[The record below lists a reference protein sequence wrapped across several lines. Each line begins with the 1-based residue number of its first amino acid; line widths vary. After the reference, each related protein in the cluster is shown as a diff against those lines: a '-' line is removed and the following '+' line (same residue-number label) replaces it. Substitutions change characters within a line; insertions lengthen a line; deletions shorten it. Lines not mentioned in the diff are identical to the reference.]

1 MIYATHEHETHT
13 SRMFYLSTLSSD
25 EPVIEL
31 DEWPDESQ
39 RPSSPNGV
47 DWPSP
52 ELSPSEDEAPDYFD
66 DRARHQVIDLTD
78 PGLFDEDPVLVMQD
92 QHARVEI
99 HCLHCSIKFH
109 WTTDAIQHWSSPRHA
124 LMMAFLHGEPM
135 VYCVLCNLLP
145 EMPHRHL
152 DGKRHARALRR
163 SGRGPLPS
171 DVQVRRVYIGADG
184 RRRALLVE

>member
-1 MIYATHEHETHT
+1 MIYASHEHETHT
-13 SRMFYLSTLSSD
+13 SRMFYLSTLSPG
-25 EPVIEL
+25 EPVLEP
-31 DEWPDESQ
+31 DEWPDLDESQ

-47 DWPSP
+47 YWPSP
-52 ELSPSEDEAPDYFD
+52 ELSSSEDEAPDYFD
-66 DRARHQVIDLTD
+66 DRRQVIDLTEPD
-78 PGLFDEDPVLVMQD
+78 VFDEDPVLVMQD

-109 WTTDAIQHWSSPRHA
+109 WSTDAIQHWSSPRHA

-135 VYCVLCNLLP
+135 VYCVPCNMLP
-145 EMPHRHL
+145 EMPHRHTE
-152 DGKRHARALRR
+152 GKRHAKALRR
-163 SGRGPLPS
+163 IGRNPLPS

>member
-1 MIYATHEHETHT
+1 MPHT
-13 SRMFYLSTLSSD
+13 STRHTPHVCFYLSTLSPG
-25 EPVIEL
+25 EPVIE
-31 DEWPDESQ
+31 PDECQ
-39 RPSSPNGV
+39 RSSSPMS
-47 DWPSP
+47 WPSP
-52 ELSPSEDEAPDYFD
+52 ELSPSEDEAPGYFD
-66 DRARHQVIDLTD
+66 DRRQVVDLTD
-78 PGLFDEDPVLVMQD
+78 PDVFDEDPVLVMLD
-92 QHARVEI
+92 QHTRAEV
-99 HCLHCSIKFH
+99 HCYHCSIKFH
-109 WTTDAIQHWSSPRHA
+109 WTTDAIQHWSSPRHT

-135 VYCVLCNLLP
+135 VYCVLCNILP